1 MEFNLDSLSG
11 RAAAM
16 VDQAFATWP
25 RALAERCLQI
35 ANQDNINCMFTAP
48 WQNRELLLIQIHI
61 AEKG

>member
-1 MEFNLDSLSG
+1 
-11 RAAAM
+11 M